1 MVIDLLWLQIMWMLI
16 ENGNRGNTHIL
27 EVNGKDGVD
36 DDHVDDDDAGDDVD
50 EPTEGMTPAPSL
62 LMDR

>member
-1 MVIDLLWLQIMWMLI
+1 MLI
-16 ENGNRGNTHIL
+16 ENLENTRIL
-27 EVNGKDGVD
+27 EDNCNAD
-36 DDHVDDDDAGDDVD
+36 DVDDAGDDVDDVRDDVDDVRDDVD

>member
-1 MVIDLLWLQIMWMLI
+1 MLI

>member
-1 MVIDLLWLQIMWMLI
+1 MFLDDDAGDSVDEID
-16 ENGNRGNTHIL
+16 ND
-27 EVNGKDGVD
+27 DGVGD
-36 DDHVDDDDAGDDVD
+36 NNAGDNVDDDDAD